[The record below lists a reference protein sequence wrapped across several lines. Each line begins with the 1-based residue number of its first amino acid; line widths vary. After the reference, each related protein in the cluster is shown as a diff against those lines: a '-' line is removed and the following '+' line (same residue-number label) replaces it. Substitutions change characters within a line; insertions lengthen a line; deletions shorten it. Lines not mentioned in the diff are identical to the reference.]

1 MLFFSFFL
9 QYFSFC
15 FLILS
20 MGNQSEKK
28 EAGAFWPWNTS
39 LFLARNGIAFQ
50 VRKQQELP
58 QILLRD
64 VVLHLDL
71 IRLWDEELL
80 L

>member
-1 MLFFSFFL
+1 
-9 QYFSFC
+9 
-15 FLILS
+15 
-20 MGNQSEKK
+20 MGNQREKK
-28 EAGAFWPWNTS
+28 EAGPFWPWNTS